1 MKKLYAE
8 PEIEIREYEF
18 IQGSV
23 LTASQPEIDTDNS
36 LTDTDEYDIF
46 G

>member
-1 MKKLYAE
+1 MKKYYTA
-8 PEIEIREYEF
+8 PELEIREYSF
-18 IQGSV
+18 IEGSV